1 MNQSWIPTFCPFL
14 EIATRWWVK
23 FALYTQWIIYSVYI
37 QRFLNAVLSFSTL
50 FIIFIHLY
58 SGHSINNTAGSILP
72 ALELL
77 PLDWLLRNTW
87 LMSCHFCFSG
97 LFCLGRNEITFS
109 LSFHWLFTFI
119 FMNYLCSR
127 KNFHNKNQA
136 LATRDY
142 KTTILKW
149 RMCDEHITHVFSQYS
164 TTLCIDDYHFTNS
177 GKT

>member
-1 MNQSWIPTFCPFL
+1 MSVSGYGHK
-14 EIATRWWVK
+14 IAG
-23 FALYTQWIIYSVYI
+23 ALCIIHPINPLS
-37 QRFLNAVLSFSTL
+37 FNLNFKNAILSFSTPL
-50 FIIFIHLY
+50 IIFTHLFG
-58 SGHSINNTAGSILP
+58 GHSINKTTWSISP

-77 PLDWLLRNTW
+77 PPDWLLRNTW
-87 LMSCHFCFSG
+87 LLSCHFCFSVWARSNRILLLG
-97 LFCLGRNEITFS
+97 LGRNETTYS

-164 TTLCIDDYHFTNS
+164 TTLSIDDYHYTNS